1 MATHTCPNCHYA
13 AAQMD
18 KAGIAYQVLYAEENQ
33 DLIARYNL
41 MQAPSMLKVGS
52 DGSIEVLA
60 GAPAVFKEVSLLIDA
75 TR

>member
-1 MATHTCPNCHYA
+1 
-13 AAQMD
+13 MD
-18 KAGIAYQVLYAEENQ
+18 KAGIVYQVLYAEENQ